1 MSFRVIHYEGTKES
15 LLNRLKTTADIL
27 KNEYNEAYWGSYW
40 KEAVDKVVKGN
51 FTDAEAAADV
61 LAKTIDENFNPVSD
75 GWKISIYDI
84 LTNKTT
90 GVLKNYFEMF
100 QNGRN
105 FSTGES
111 GFGHEVTAGYLT
123 PDEVKTVLNELKNY
137 TPDQGAEEERE
148 FIEHLIHVFDS
159 LAEKNS
165 GDLFVMS

>member
-1 MSFRVIHYEGTKES
+1 MSFRIIHYEGTKES
-15 LLNRLKTTADIL
+15 LLNRLKNTSDML
-27 KNEYNEAYWGSYW
+27 KNEYKEAYWGNYW
-40 KEAVDKVVKGN
+40 QESVDKVAKGD
-51 FTDAEAAADV
+51 FTDVEAAADV
-61 LAKTIDENFNPVSD
+61 LAKTIDENFNPVSED
-75 GWKISIYDI
+75 WKISIYDI

-111 GFGHEVTAGYLT
+111 GFGYEVTSGYLT
-123 PDEVKTVLNELKNY
+123 PEEVKTVLNELKCY
-137 TPDQGAEEERE
+137 KPDQEVEEERE
-148 FIEHLIHVFDS
+148 FIEHLIHVFSS